1 VNTHAQYLVIR
12 GANWV
17 AANDTGTRL
26 IAVRSVEGARD
37 QTNIINSIK
46 GKVMYQQLITVERYD
61 VGEIIECYASQNS
74 GTNIKVYA
82 YIYTITLKRL

>member
-1 VNTHAQYLVIR
+1 M
-12 GANWV
+12 
-17 AANDTGTRL
+17 AANDSGTRR
-26 IAVRSVEGARD
+26 ISARSTEGARD

-46 GKVMYQQLITVERYD
+46 GKVLYQQFITVERYD

-74 GTNIKVYA
+74 GTNVNVYP